1 MKTDFKHKQSVVVL
15 DTPNVRGYNPE
26 GISIGRV
33 VKLDLSHENVALFNK
48 GGFAAIAIDN
58 TYCTNYLNTDVRKA
72 TADEIKRGHVKG
84 LKLVKL
90 FKVGNYRV
98 DFLKKGKTCVEI
110 SVGCQSVN
118 KKLFMAIGEA
128 AGWIEKGIK

>member
-1 MKTDFKHKQSVVVL
+1 MKTDFKHKQSLVVL
-15 DTPNVRGYNPE
+15 DTPNVRKYDPE
-26 GISIGRV
+26 GISIGRI
-33 VKLDLSHENVALFNK
+33 VKLDLSRGDAAHFNK
-48 GGFAAIAIDN
+48 GNFGTVAIDN

-84 LKLVKL
+84 LKPVKL
-90 FKVGNYRV
+90 FKVGNYQV